1 MSRRVKELE
10 KSFKKSRKSE
20 LFVEHHYK
28 NYAGNFPVWVA
39 MEVTSFGTIAKLYK
53 NLKEELK
60 KNIAT
65 VYYNVPYYYIESWLQ
80 SLTNVKNECY

>member
-1 MSRRVKELE
+1 
-10 KSFKKSRKSE
+10 
-20 LFVEHHYK
+20 
-28 NYAGNFPVWVA
+28 